1 MNSSKKI
8 KDQQEKEAVST
19 VSVPEKKV
27 KKAKKISRFAG
38 VDKKPVILVTLC
50 IVVVLVLCIG
60 VGIQQF
66 KPKVIMTVN
75 KTKITMDDMMYP
87 IYEVESQYLPYDWRT
102 TYKLFF
108 DCCVNNKFNCLLYS
122 HI

>member
-38 VDKKPVILVTLC
+38 VDKKPVILVTL
-50 IVVVLVLCIG
+50 
-60 VGIQQF
+60 
-66 KPKVIMTVN
+66 
-75 KTKITMDDMMYP
+75 
-87 IYEVESQYLPYDWRT
+87 
-102 TYKLFF
+102 
-108 DCCVNNKFNCLLYS
+108 
-122 HI
+122 

>member
-1 MNSSKKI
+1 M
-8 KDQQEKEAVST
+8 
-19 VSVPEKKV
+19 

-87 IYEVESQYLPYDWRT
+87 IYEVESQYLPYNEMYGAGLSTGKSIWEADSW
-102 TYKLFF
+102 
-108 DCCVNNKFNCLLYS
+108 VPVLLLVV
-122 HI
+122 

>member
-38 VDKKPVILVTLC
+38 VDKKPVILVT
-50 IVVVLVLCIG
+50 
-60 VGIQQF
+60 
-66 KPKVIMTVN
+66 
-75 KTKITMDDMMYP
+75 Y
-87 IYEVESQYLPYDWRT
+87 
-102 TYKLFF
+102 
-108 DCCVNNKFNCLLYS
+108 CCCFSALYRGRYS
-122 HI
+122 AV